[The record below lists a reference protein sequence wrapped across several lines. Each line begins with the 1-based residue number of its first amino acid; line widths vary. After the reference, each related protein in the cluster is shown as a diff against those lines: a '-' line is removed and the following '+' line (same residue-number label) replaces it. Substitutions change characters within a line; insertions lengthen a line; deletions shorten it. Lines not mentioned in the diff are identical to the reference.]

1 MTWAPERRSPR
12 PSTPAVSRARPSA
25 DRASVAESI
34 LATEQDGGR
43 ADADDGVP
51 VRFVPGGVRRV
62 VGRHP
67 HGA

>member
-1 MTWAPERRSPR
+1 M
-12 PSTPAVSRARPSA
+12 SRARPSA

-51 VRFVPGGVRRV
+51 VRFVTGGVRRV